1 MTKKS
6 VLIISLTLFII
17 IGILL
22 YLFRNELIHESYYY
36 AIDYQKE
43 VTTYQE
49 IDAIFA
55 SFKTKAYIEL
65 DPSYLSNTKSS
76 KFKYKRL
83 LKRKEYYVIHRSD
96 LFTKIAGDVQIK
108 DLIPQKDTY
117 YKNCINNNDEI
128 YWLMDKRVVYKLLDL
143 QLELKKAG
151 YNPKGFTVR
160 NGHRYPKYN
169 EKVGGA
175 SSSRHIVGEAI
186 DITVGDIDGNGKYE
200 EKKDKKIILDLLDE
214 KIIRNEGGVGLYPG
228 SSSVHFDVRGRK
240 ARWNSY

>member
-1 MTKKS
+1 MTKQS
-6 VLIISLTLFII
+6 VLIISLTLFVLF
-17 IGILL
+17 GFLV
-22 YLFRNELIHESYYY
+22 YLFRNELILETHYYP
-36 AIDYQKE
+36 IDHQKE
-43 VTTYQE
+43 VNSYNE
-49 IDAIFA
+49 IDAVFA
-55 SFKTKAYIEL
+55 SLPKIAYLQL
-65 DPSYLSNTKSS
+65 DASYLSKTKSS

-83 LKRKEYYVIHRSD
+83 LKRKEYYVVHRKD
-96 LFTKIAGDVQIK
+96 LFKKIAGDVRIK
-108 DLIPQKDTY
+108 DLLPQKDQF
-117 YKNCINNNDEI
+117 YKNCMDKDEEI
-128 YWLMDKRVVYKLLDL
+128 YWLMDKKVVYKLLDL

-151 YNPKGFTVR
+151 YKHNGFTVR
-160 NGHRYPKYN
+160 NGHRYPSYN

-175 SSSRHIVGEAI
+175 SSSRHILGEAI